1 MRITFVLPFAG
12 LSGGVRVVATYA
24 QQFTKQGH
32 EVYVL
37 SARRAGQSLLRTLW
51 LRLTLRAHKIR
62 PKPPSPFLDFLGAR
76 HIRYR
81 PNRPLPA
88 ELVPDADV
96 VVATWWRTARE
107 VANLPESKGKKFYLI
122 QDYEAFEFQPVDEVA
137 ASYRLPLR
145 KIAVS
150 SYIRDQIA
158 KRHGVE
164 DITVIN
170 NAVELQKFTSAPRSR
185 SKRFTV
191 GFLYNSHPRKR
202 CDLAIEALEQAHK
215 SLPELRVIVFGGRPP
230 SSRLPLPDWM
240 EYHLAPTQDD
250 IPKLYQS
257 CDVWLFPS
265 AQEGFGLPLLE
276 AMASRTP
283 VIASPAGAAPD
294 LIDNRNGSLLPK
306 DAGAD
311 RFCAEILRFAAL
323 SPDQWHAYSEAA
335 YVTARQNDWEHSA
348 NRFIREMRSVL
359 EATTTEPKAAGS
371 LDAQHS

>member
-24 QQFTKQGH
+24 QQFTEQGH

-37 SARRAGQSLLRTLW
+37 SARRSGQSLLRTLW

-62 PKPPSPFLDFLGAR
+62 PKPPSPFLDFLGPR
-76 HIRYR
+76 HIRYD
-81 PNRPLPA
+81 PKRPLSA
-88 ELVPDADV
+88 AMVPDADV
-96 VVATWWRTARE
+96 VIATWWRTAPKVRE
-107 VANLPESKGKKFYLI
+107 LPDSKGKKFYLI

-150 SYIRDQIA
+150 GYIRDQIA

-170 NAVELQKFTSAPRSR
+170 NAVELQKFTSAPRSK

-202 CDLAIEALEQAHK
+202 CDLAIEALEQARET
-215 SLPELRVIVFGGRPP
+215 LPELHVIVFGGRPP
-230 SSRLPLPDWM
+230 SSRLPLPEWM
-240 EYHLAPTQDD
+240 EYHLAPAQHD

-294 LIDNRNGSLLPK
+294 LIESGNGILLPEE
-306 DAGAD
+306 AGAEE
-311 RFCAEILRFAAL
+311 FCAEILRFAAL
-323 SPDQWHAYSEAA
+323 SPDQWRAYSEAA
-335 YVTARQNDWEHSA
+335 YVTASHNDWEHSA
-348 NRFIREMRSVL
+348 TKFIREMQS
-359 EATTTEPKAAGS
+359 AQ
-371 LDAQHS
+371 DAPPAEGDVVDMQR